1 MKHGD
6 IDHTG
11 ITGVGVAAF
20 VGAKVYNSANIAL
33 NTAADTLIT
42 FDSEEYDSDAFHS
55 IVTNTGRLTIPSGLD
70 GKYRIQ
76 AQARLTA
83 TPGVGYGFIQKNAG
97 TILSIA
103 PTGHLSPIASVIVT
117 AEDDLVATDYLTF
130 QVYAQSAS
138 KNALFIASSSPMF
151 MLQRIG

>member
-1 MKHGD
+1 MKHED

-20 VGAKVYNSANIAL
+20 VGAKVYNSANVAL
-33 NTAADTLIT
+33 STAADTLIT
-42 FDSEEYDSDAFHS
+42 FDSEEYDTDAFHDPGS
-55 IVTNTGRLTIPSGLD
+55 NPGRLTIPSGKD

-83 TPGVGYGFIQKNAG
+83 TPGIGYGFIQKNSV
-97 TILSIA
+97 ILALA
-103 PTGHLSPIASVIVT
+103 PTGHLSPIPSVIVT

-130 QVYAQSAS
+130 YVYAQSAS
-138 KNALFIASSSPMF
+138 KNALFVASSSPMF